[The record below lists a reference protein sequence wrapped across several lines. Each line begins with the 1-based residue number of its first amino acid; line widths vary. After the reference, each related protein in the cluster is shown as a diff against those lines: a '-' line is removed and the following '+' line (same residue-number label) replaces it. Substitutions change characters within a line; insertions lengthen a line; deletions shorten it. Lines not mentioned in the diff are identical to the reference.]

1 VSLTSLLQT
10 SEVRQR
16 FREEFEKPT
25 TAASPDRVA
34 PVISDRPAHVGT
46 AFDYLLRFLL
56 RRINPDTIRDRRWVA
71 EVAVQLLP
79 EDNQSTAQQ
88 IIEEAKSARETFVE
102 SGTLRRETLDAVLR
116 LAHLDVVVRTR
127 SDGSDGLPSSDPVS
141 EVDLEDLRQLYEVV
155 PRDQFETK
163 RLCFL
168 NPTFGK
174 ASALVGG
181 ADADLVVDETL
192 IDVKTVKDSS
202 LTRDAFNQ
210 LLGYYTLH
218 VIGGVGGLDPK
229 PEINRIGVYFSRHAH
244 LYTVDLERVI
254 DRSTYPDFVEWF
266 ARYAMG
272 KRLG

>member
-16 FREEFEKPT
+16 FQEEFEKPT
-25 TAASPDRVA
+25 MAASPDRLA
-34 PVISDRPAHVGT
+34 PVISDRPSHVGT

-56 RRINPDTIRDRRWVA
+56 RRLNPDTIRDRRWVA
-71 EVAVQLLP
+71 EAAVQLLP
-79 EDNQSTAQQ
+79 EDDQDTAQA
-88 IIEEAKSARETFVE
+88 IIEKAKLARETFVE

-127 SDGSDGLPSSDPVS
+127 SSGSEGLPKSDSVS
-141 EVDLEDLRQLYEVV
+141 EADLEDLRQLHEVV
-155 PRDQFETK
+155 PRDQFGAK

-168 NPTFGK
+168 NPTFGR

-181 ADADLVVDETL
+181 ADADLVLDETL
-192 IDVKTVKDSS
+192 IDVKTVQEASF
-202 LTRDAFNQ
+202 TRDAFNQ

-218 VIGGVGGLDPK
+218 VIGGVGGMDPK

-244 LYTVDLERVI
+244 LYTVDLARVI

-266 ARYAMG
+266 ARHAIG
-272 KRLG
+272 ERLG

>member
-1 VSLTSLLQT
+1 MSLTSLLQT

-25 TAASPDRVA
+25 MAASPDRVA
-34 PVISDRPAHVGT
+34 PLISDRPAHIGT

-56 RRINPDTIRDRRWVA
+56 RRLNPDTIRDRRWVA
-71 EVAVQLLP
+71 EAAVQILP
-79 EDNQSTAQQ
+79 EADQDTAQDL
-88 IIEEAKSARETFVE
+88 IEGAKSERETFVE
-102 SGTLRRETLDAVLR
+102 SGTLRREVLDAVLH

-127 SDGSDGLPSSDPVS
+127 SDGNEGLPNSDPSS
-141 EVDLEDLRQLYEVV
+141 EVDLDDLRKLYEVV
-155 PRDQFETK
+155 PRDRLRAD

-168 NPTFGK
+168 NPTFGR
-174 ASALVGG
+174 ASSLVGG
-181 ADADLVVDETL
+181 ADADLVLDETL
-192 IDVKTVKDSS
+192 IDVKTVRKAS

-218 VIGGVGGLDPK
+218 VIAGIGGLDPK
-229 PEINRIGVYFSRHAH
+229 PEITRIGVYFSRHAH
-244 LYTVDLERVI
+244 LYTVDLDTVI

-266 ARYAMG
+266 ARQAMG